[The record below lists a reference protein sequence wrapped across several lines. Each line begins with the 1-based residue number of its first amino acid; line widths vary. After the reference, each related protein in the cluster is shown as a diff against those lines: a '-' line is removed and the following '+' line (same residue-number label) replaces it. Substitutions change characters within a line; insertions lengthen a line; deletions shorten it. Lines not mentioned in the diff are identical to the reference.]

1 VFRGCSESKY
11 EHGVTCKR
19 ELKAVRINPGAPLVS
34 QRLLD
39 TGLQIKFTHLLQRK
53 VGLFQSF
60 MRIFAWTKTLNFKTF
75 VIK

>member
-1 VFRGCSESKY
+1 MFRGCSESKY

-39 TGLQIKFTHLLQRK
+39 TGLQIKFTHK
-53 VGLFQSF
+53 VGLWEVLLGLKH
-60 MRIFAWTKTLNFKTF
+60 RISRLLL
-75 VIK
+75 